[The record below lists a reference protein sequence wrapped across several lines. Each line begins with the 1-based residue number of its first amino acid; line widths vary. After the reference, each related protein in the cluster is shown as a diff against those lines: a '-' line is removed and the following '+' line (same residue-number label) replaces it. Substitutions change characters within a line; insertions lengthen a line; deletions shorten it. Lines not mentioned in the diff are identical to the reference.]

1 VAGLAAAFSAAGAAA
16 MVAQAARIRVMIARG
31 LLDMFR
37 SSV

>member
-1 VAGLAAAFSAAGAAA
+1 